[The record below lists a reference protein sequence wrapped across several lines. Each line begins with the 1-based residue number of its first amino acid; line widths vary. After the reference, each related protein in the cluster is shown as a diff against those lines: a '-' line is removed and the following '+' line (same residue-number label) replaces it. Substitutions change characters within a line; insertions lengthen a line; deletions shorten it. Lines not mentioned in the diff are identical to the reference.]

1 MALQGK
7 SPVRYRI
14 VIHNQTIQK
23 INFNYLGCALSYNH
37 DKELQNKL
45 FKFPQIC
52 ETIKQILANNLKG
65 CTIKIL

>member
-7 SPVRYRI
+7 YPVRSKI

-37 DKELQNKL
+37 DKELQENYSN
-45 FKFPQIC
+45 FHTFV
-52 ETIKQILANNLKG
+52 KQ
-65 CTIKIL
+65 